1 LRGGGTI
8 ALLKAQATGAFPP
21 SPPSPGRASRR
32 RRSLAE
38 TFEYCV
44 REAMQIFGGAAY
56 TRSGVGEKIERLYRD
71 AKAYSCALLPP
82 LLNSPRRA
90 C

>member
-1 LRGGGTI
+1 M
-8 ALLKAQATGAFPP
+8 
-21 SPPSPGRASRR
+21 
-32 RRSLAE
+32 
-38 TFEYCV
+38 